1 MVQGSGQMGELSARR
16 RRRRRRR
23 HLDPARPEKTRR
35 GVWGGRSP
43 PSGFGFR
50 DPARRPGPGPPAIPG
65 PGPPAIP
72 GITRPGS
79 NKGYGLGL
87 GLGFGIG

>member
-1 MVQGSGQMGELSARR
+1 MPLKRYDAG
-16 RRRRRRR
+16 
-23 HLDPARPEKTRR
+23 PRPSRKKPT
-35 GVWGGRSP
+35 GALGGRIP

-50 DPARRPGPGPPAIPG
+50 DPARRPGPGPPAMPG

-79 NKGYGLGL
+79 KKGYGLGL
-87 GLGFGIG
+87 GLGFGIVSRILENGADLDFKYF